1 MSKKTL
7 GLVTPPGYL
16 QKMGKN
22 LEADLPNMLQYYI
35 SDDYEW
41 EVIYFEDVLTGG
53 TNESDRVIEE
63 TINKI
68 RSEKWDYAIT
78 LTDLP
83 LFNKNR
89 PIVAEVVCDDNV
101 GLISLPG
108 LGLVPMQKR
117 VREAILQLMNE
128 IYYGISDEDRD
139 RAQTRL
145 DTQNNRN
152 YSSLKKKG
160 PKKLLGKRIF
170 EIVSPLERQVLDDD
184 STDVDVRYSVKSKLN
199 GIIRLVS
206 GMVYANRPWE
216 VFPVFFKIIVVAF
229 TTGSYALIFPSI
241 AKLSEIYSITRLVLI
256 TLVALL
262 ALVAWIILAHGLWQ
276 KKNIREE
283 GHIRRIYNISTFFTL
298 LTTVIMY
305 YGILY
310 VMFLTT
316 TALLVPPSKLEAD
329 LSGTNDVSFVNYL
342 IMAWTV
348 TTFATIIG
356 AIGSVFEDKEVILNS
371 TYGYRQRQR
380 HEKVKEMEKEEE
392 EKKEKGEE
400 NREESDN

>member
-1 MSKKTL
+1 
-7 GLVTPPGYL
+7 
-16 QKMGKN
+16 
-22 LEADLPNMLQYYI
+22 MLQYYI

-63 TINKI
+63 TINKT

-160 PKKLLGKRIF
+160 SKKLLGKRIF

-276 KKNIREE
+276 KKNIGEE

>member
-1 MSKKTL
+1 
-7 GLVTPPGYL
+7 
-16 QKMGKN
+16 
-22 LEADLPNMLQYYI
+22 MLQYYI